1 MSADQSDLTAFDG
14 GSAPEDTPEG
24 ACVRYEICE
33 NIVPEHGRICGPC
46 LDTLRAADRE
56 RQEES
61 HP

>member
-1 MSADQSDLTAFDG
+1 MSADQSDLTAFGG

-24 ACVRYEICE
+24 ACVRYGICE
-33 NIVPEHGRICGPC
+33 SIVPEHRRICGPC